1 MAVELAITLGGEQ
14 AVLLGQRALWL
25 PQHQALLIA
34 DLHLGKADVFRRA
47 GIALPSGGTQ
57 GDLLRLQ
64 QLVDHTGCR
73 QLWILGDMLHGPL
86 HDAAWLQH
94 WLHWRGRQ
102 RGLQLHLLRG
112 NHDRV
117 ASAEM
122 LQLDVHDHARLGS
135 FVLRHEPMAD
145 ESAHVLAGHLHPQI
159 ALPGMARRFPAF
171 WLQHGITILPAFSRF
186 TAGIV
191 PQLRAGEQ
199 LIACVEG
206 SMVPLPVR

>member
-1 MAVELAITLGGEQ
+1 MPAELAITLGGEQ

-25 PQHQALLIA
+25 QQYQALLIA

-57 GDLLRLQ
+57 SDLLRLQ
-64 QLVDHTGCR
+64 QLIDHTGCR

-86 HDAAWLQH
+86 HHAAWLQH
-94 WLHWRGRQ
+94 WLQWRGEQ
-102 RGLQLHLLRG
+102 GELQVHLLRG

-117 ASAEM
+117 VSAQT
-122 LQLDVHDHARLGS
+122 LQLQVHDQARLGA

-145 ESAHVLAGHLHPQI
+145 DSAHVLAGHLHPQV
-159 ALPGMARRFPAF
+159 APANMARRFPAF
-171 WLQHGITILPAFSRF
+171 WLQRGITILPAFSRF

-191 PQLRAGEQ
+191 PQLRSGEQ

-206 SMVPLPVR
+206 SVVPLPVR